1 MNRKK
6 NYFYKVIKLSGSSAL
21 SLVGIS
27 FYFVFAS
34 ILDLLSIGLL
44 GAYVAFIIDPKY
56 ISNELFIEIITIW
69 QKFINSDHQIIS
81 VGILL
86 CIIFLFKSI
95 SSILLYKRI
104 IQFSHIKQ
112 AQLRTTLMSIY
123 KRMNYLSYIKR
134 DTSEHVTSMGSMVKN
149 FGNSLQATLQC
160 AGDIIVTL
168 AIITFLLFI
177 NGPMLITLI
186 VFLSFLVFA
195 YKFFFLNNLSLFGKR
210 LNAGYQ
216 KMYQGVQ
223 EYFIAFKEL
232 KVLNSFFYFEK
243 KIIDSSKEIAH
254 SDIRQSVI
262 TTIPRFIL
270 EFVLVLFIVSIITI
284 TIFGGGDL
292 LALIPTLSI
301 FAAASLRLAPITY
314 QFTKYI
320 GTFRYTKDSIDKL
333 YSDLFSDDI
342 QLSSSSTAKYIL
354 KSDKF
359 KKLELKALNFA
370 YDENKP
376 ILENISLTLN
386 IGDAVGIVGESGS
399 GKTTLINLIL
409 GLIKPQK
416 GQILSNGKD
425 IHEDISSWR
434 LSVAY
439 VPQEIF
445 LINDSILSNVALGL
459 DNKLI
464 DKKKVELSLKKAQ
477 IMDFLKSSK
486 NGIDAVVGERG
497 VTLSGGQRQR
507 IAIARAFYYDRDI
520 LILDE
525 PTSSIDS
532 KTGKEIISYLNELKK
547 EKTIIIISHN
557 ADAIN
562 FCDKIYRL
570 DSRTLQ
576 EIN

>member
-1 MNRKK
+1 MTRKK

-86 CIIFLFKSI
+86 CILFLFKSI
-95 SSILLYKRI
+95 SSILLHKRI

-123 KRMNYLSYIKR
+123 KRMDYLSYIKR
-134 DTSEHVTSMGSMVKN
+134 DTSEHITSMGSMVKN

-168 AIITFLLFI
+168 AIITFLLLI
-177 NGPMLITLI
+177 NGPMLVTLI
-186 VFLSFLVFA
+186 VFLSFLIFA
-195 YKFFFLNNLSLFGKR
+195 YKFFFLNSLSLFGIK

-223 EYFIAFKEL
+223 EYFVAFKEL
-232 KVLNSFFYFEK
+232 KVLNSFLSFEK
-243 KIIDSSKEIAH
+243 KIIDSSYEIAE

-270 EFVLVLFIVSIITI
+270 ELVLVLFIVSIISI
-284 TIFGGGDL
+284 TIINKGDIYFI
-292 LALIPTLSI
+292 IPTLSI

-314 QFTKYI
+314 QFTRYI

-333 YSDLFSDDI
+333 YKDVHEFKYDQKKVI
-342 QLSSSSTAKYIL
+342 QDTSLPSNE
-354 KSDKF
+354 DF
-359 KKLELKALNFA
+359 KKLEIDSVEFSYDLNKVIFKNLNFCIKRGEA
-370 YDENKP
+370 
-376 ILENISLTLN
+376 I
-386 IGDAVGIVGESGS
+386 GIVGVSGS
-399 GKTTLINLIL
+399 GKTTMINLIL

-416 GQILSNGKD
+416 GTISENNKN
-425 IHEDISSWR
+425 IHNNFGSWR
-434 LSVAY
+434 SKVAY
-439 VPQEIF
+439 LPQEIF
-445 LINDSILSNVALGL
+445 LINDTIASNVALG
-459 DNKLI
+459 I
-464 DKKKVELSLKKAQ
+464 DKKEIDKEKVLISLQKAKLGT
-477 IMDFLKSSK
+477 FLDTISD
-486 NGIDAVVGERG
+486 GIETIVGERG
-497 VTLSGGQRQR
+497 MALSGGQRQR
-507 IAIARAFYYDRDI
+507 VAIARAFYFDREV

-525 PTSSIDS
+525 PTSSIDT
-532 KTGKEIISYLNELKK
+532 KTENEIVSYLAELKGD
-547 EKTIIIISHN
+547 KTIIIISHN
-557 ADAIN
+557 TNATS
-562 FCDKIYRL
+562 FCDKVYTIKSGSL
-570 DSRTLQ
+570 K
-576 EIN
+576 N

>member
-1 MNRKK
+1 MIKKK
-6 NYFYKVIKLSGSSAL
+6 NYFYKVINLSGSSRF
-21 SLVGIS
+21 SLVSIS
-27 FYFVFAS
+27 FYFVLS
-34 ILDLLSIGLL
+34 SVVDLLSIGLL

-56 ISNELFIEIITIW
+56 ISNQLFIETITMW
-69 QKFINSDHQIIS
+69 QNLINSEHQIIS

-86 CIIFLFKSI
+86 CILFLLKSI
-95 SSILLYKRI
+95 ISIFLYKRI
-104 IQFSHIKQ
+104 IQFSHAKQ
-112 AQLRTTLMSIY
+112 AQLRTSLMSMY
-123 KRMNYLSYIKR
+123 KKMNYLNYINR
-134 DTSEHVTSMGSMVKN
+134 DTSEHINSMGSMVKN
-149 FGNSLQATLQC
+149 YGSSLQATLQC
-160 AGDIIVTL
+160 LGDIIISTV
-168 AIITFLLFI
+168 IILFLLFV
-177 NGPMLITLI
+177 NGSMLIGLVIFLGALTLI
-186 VFLSFLVFA
+186 
-195 YKFFFLNNLSLFGKR
+195 YKKFFLNNLSIFGEK
-210 LNAGYQ
+210 LNEGYRN
-216 KMYQGVQ
+216 MYQGVQ
-223 EYFIAFKEL
+223 EYFTAFKEL

-243 KIIDSSKEIAH
+243 KIIDSSKEIAQ

-270 EFVLVLFIVSIITI
+270 EFVLVFFIVSIVTI
-284 TIFGGGDL
+284 TVFGGGDL

-314 QFTKYI
+314 QFTRYI
-320 GTFRYTKDSIDKL
+320 GTFRYTKDSVDKL
-333 YSDLFSDDI
+333 YDDLFNDEI
-342 QLSSSSTAKYIL
+342 QLSFASASKNNSNT
-354 KSDKF
+354 DKF
-359 KKLELKALNFA
+359 KRLELKSLNFA
-370 YDENKP
+370 YDANKP

-386 IGDAVGIVGESGS
+386 TGDAVGIVGESGS

-416 GQILSNGKD
+416 GSILANDKD
-425 IHEDISSWR
+425 IHEDISRWR

-445 LINDSILSNVALGL
+445 LINDSILANVALGL

-464 DKKKVELSLKKAQ
+464 DKKKVELSLEKAQ
-477 IMDFLKSSK
+477 IMDFLKISK
-486 NGIDAVVGERG
+486 NGIESVVGERG

-532 KTGKEIISYLNELKK
+532 KTGKEIISYLNELRK

-570 DSRTLQ
+570 ESKNLLRV
-576 EIN
+576 N

>member
-86 CIIFLFKSI
+86 CILFLFKSI

-342 QLSSSSTAKYIL
+342 QLSSSSTTKYIL